1 MQNKNKLFLFSIFLV
16 LLSALVFAAAKDS
29 IADAIDAFQKGDLAA
44 SNQFATQLVFDIIS
58 ELNLVRWAAI
68 LIGFLVVIFIVMKL
82 SDFLNKPRVDK
93 KQLKK
98 EKEDSKFREMFKAK
112 QKPLEGLKNELWDEK
127 KK

>member
-1 MQNKNKLFLFSIFLV
+1 MQNKSKLFLFFIFVV
-16 LLSALVFAAAKDS
+16 LLSSLVFAAAKDS
-29 IADAIDAFQKGDLAA
+29 IAAAVDAFQKGDLAA
-44 SNQFATQLVFDIIS
+44 SNQFAAQLVFDIIS
-58 ELNLVRWAAI
+58 ELNLVRWAVI
-68 LIGFLVVIFIVMKL
+68 LIGFLAVIFIVLKL

-98 EKEDSKFREMFKAK
+98 EKEDSEFREMFKAK